1 MIAIQGGR
9 VHTMS
14 GGAIDG
20 AVILIDQG
28 KIVDVGTGLAIPS
41 DVRVIDAKG
50 KVITPGIIDAH
61 CHAGIGEEGI
71 GFEGRDYNEVTDP
84 VTAHL
89 RAIDAINPDEQGIKD
104 ALAGG
109 ITTICTGP
117 GSANVIGGEMVVMKT
132 CGTVVD
138 RMVIK
143 NPAGLKA
150 AFGENPKRV
159 YSEQKKSPVTRMA
172 TAAHMREA
180 FVKAQNYLAKLERA
194 KNDPEK
200 VPERDLRMESLARV
214 LRGELT
220 LRAHAHRADDI
231 LTAIRIAEEFGVRIV
246 IEHCTEGHKIADV
259 LAEKGVPAIVGPT
272 LTTRSKYEL
281 RDRSL
286 ATPGILVKAG
296 VKTAIMTDHPVIPL
310 FILPLAVGVAVRE
323 GLPKEEALKTITIN
337 AAEIIGVADR
347 VGSIAKGKDADV
359 VIWSGDPTETATK
372 VEKVFVNGE
381 LVSERV

>member
-1 MIAIQGGR
+1 MIAIRGGR
-9 VHTMS
+9 VHTMT
-14 GGAIDG
+14 GGVIDG
-20 AVILIDQG
+20 AVILIDKG
-28 KIVDVGTGLAIPS
+28 KILDVGTGIAIPS
-41 DVRVIDAKG
+41 EASVIHAED
-50 KVITPGIIDAH
+50 KVITPGLIDAH

-89 RAIDAINPDEQGIKD
+89 RAIDAINPEEQGLKD

-117 GSANVIGGEMVVMKT
+117 GSANVIGGEMVAMKT
-132 CGTVVD
+132 HGTIID
-138 RMVIK
+138 RMVIM

-159 YSEQKKSPVTRMA
+159 YSEQKKSPTTRMA
-172 TAAHMREA
+172 TAGHMREA

-200 VPERDLRMESLARV
+200 APERDLRMESLARV

-246 IEHCTEGHKIADV
+246 IEHCTEGHKVAEV
-259 LAEKGVPAIVGPT
+259 LAEKGIPAIVGPT

-281 RDRSL
+281 RERSL

-310 FILPLAVGVAVRE
+310 YLLPLEVGVAVRE

-337 AAEIIGVADR
+337 AAEIIGVSDR
-347 VGSIAKGKDADV
+347 VGSLARGKDADI

-372 VEKVFVNGE
+372 VEKVFVDGR
-381 LVSERV
+381 LVAERA